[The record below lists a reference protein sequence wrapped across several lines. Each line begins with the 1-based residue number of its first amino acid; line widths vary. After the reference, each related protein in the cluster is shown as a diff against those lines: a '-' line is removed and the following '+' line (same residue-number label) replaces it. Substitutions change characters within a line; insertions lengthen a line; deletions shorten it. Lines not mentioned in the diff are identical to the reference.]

1 MCRAIAFSLLDRTMD
16 EIATYEQIVERFG
29 SVTDPATAG
38 IVAKAH
44 ELRAE
49 ILTSSDPSLD

>member
-1 MCRAIAFSLLDRTMD
+1 MD